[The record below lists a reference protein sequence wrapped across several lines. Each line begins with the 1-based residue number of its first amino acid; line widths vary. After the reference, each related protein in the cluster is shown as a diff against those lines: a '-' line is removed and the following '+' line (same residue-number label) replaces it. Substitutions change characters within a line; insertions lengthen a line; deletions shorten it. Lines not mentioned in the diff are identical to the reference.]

1 MASCVISGMIGF
13 SLGVLLQR
21 MSIHKA
27 LGNMPPTICDCCVWK
42 KSGGPYGQDH
52 PREARA
58 RRPDSDHRPA
68 GDGGEVCECVRGGTR
83 P

>member
-42 KSGGPYGQDH
+42 KSNEWRWDAGKSRH
-52 PREARA
+52 
-58 RRPDSDHRPA
+58 RR
-68 GDGGEVCECVRGGTR
+68 
-83 P
+83 

>member
-42 KSGGPYGQDH
+42 KSNEWRWDAWKSRH
-52 PREARA
+52 
-58 RRPDSDHRPA
+58 RR
-68 GDGGEVCECVRGGTR
+68 
-83 P
+83 